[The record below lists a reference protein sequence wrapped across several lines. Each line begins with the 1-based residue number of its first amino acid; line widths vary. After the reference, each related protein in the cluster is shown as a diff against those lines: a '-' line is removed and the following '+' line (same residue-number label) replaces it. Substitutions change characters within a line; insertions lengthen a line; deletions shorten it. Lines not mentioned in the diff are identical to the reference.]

1 MLLAIQND
9 TLSTNLFSYCSNNP
23 VNRSDPN
30 GYMYKFNQKWNSV
43 NNMGFILNGLTYVAS
58 TAMGI
63 GGGIAA
69 IKEILRRNTKGVV
82 LQLTKTLLLKA
93 GISLAGTTISSI
105 VGALEQFLD
114 FNLGTA
120 IAKAWDKIDAY
131 PGNGICDFKFGRKK
145 K

>member
-43 NNMGFILNGLTYVAS
+43 NNMGFILNGL
-58 TAMGI
+58 
-63 GGGIAA
+63 
-69 IKEILRRNTKGVV
+69 